1 MAALEENL
9 IKPIKPGLPPPPSAD
24 FFQPAQWEV
33 LYSLLDAVLPAVAPA
48 SVAPRQKTDGKLGA
62 IVVPDDE
69 FKAIVNKAA
78 GSSTEPPSRESLEVF
93 FSRNITEDPQVRE
106 DCLRMIAMSA
116 RKEALGKLLLLMNTY
131 IGSRLLT
138 GYWGP
143 ITTQPSHVRQAILQ
157 SWVASRWP
165 TMRSL
170 GKSITSIAL
179 KSVTTSSD
187 LLHQLSGYSDVPR
200 DWKATASYDFRFIQP
215 GEGEGEG
222 EGADAVHT
230 ISTDVVV
237 VGSGCGGA
245 VCAMNLAEAGHGV
258 LVVDKGYSFPASNL
272 PMSQAEGAHHLFEN
286 AGIVMAENGGLG
298 AIAGSNWGGGGTV
311 NWSVCLRLEDKVR
324 REWAEDRGLPF
335 FSSPEYD
342 ECVDRVWE
350 FSGASTG
357 GIRHGHSN
365 RVLLGGARRLG
376 WTAAEAPQNTA
387 GKVHDCGQCLLG
399 CGSGGKRGPTVS
411 WLPAA
416 GEAGAQFMEG
426 FQVDKVLFDEE
437 GNRAVGV
444 EGVWT
449 SRGPNSRLDV
459 PESERIQRK
468 VRVQA
473 KKVIIAAGS
482 FRSPVILMASGI
494 ENPQLGKNLHLHPSN
509 VVTATFGHDTDPNGS
524 GIITSCCSEFDNQ
537 DGKGHG
543 VKLEPTCMVPYTCLT
558 MFPWRNGVDTK
569 LMLLRYQRLNSF
581 ISITRDRDSGEVRR
595 DSVTG
600 RPLVDYTVSEFDQK
614 HAEEGVVALTKIL
627 YVSGADEIQPY
638 YPNLAPFV
646 RTTKNGAVEDTDTQ
660 DRVEDPEKTDRVFAE
675 WLRELRAKGN
685 KPPSGQWSAA
695 HQMGTCRMGASPE
708 EGVVDERGKVWGKEG
723 LYVADSSVFPSASG
737 VNPMITIQAIADW
750 ISRGID
756 KELRDEGSV

>member
-9 IKPIKPGLPPPPSAD
+9 IEPIRPGLPPPPSTD

-33 LYSLLDAVLPAVAPA
+33 LYSLLDAVLPAVAPVSA
-48 SVAPRQKTDGKLGA
+48 APRKEADGKLGA
-62 IVVPDDE
+62 ILVPGDE
-69 FKAIVNKAA
+69 FKTIIDKAA
-78 GSSTEPPSRESLEVF
+78 GSMTEPPSRDALEDF
-93 FSRNITEDPQVRE
+93 FSRNITEDPRVRE
-106 DCLRMIAMSA
+106 DSLRMLAMSP
-116 RKEALGKLLLLMNTY
+116 RKEALGKLLSLMNTY

-143 ITTQPSHVRQAILQ
+143 ITSQPSHVRQAILQ
-157 SWVASRWP
+157 SWITSRWP

-170 GKSITSIAL
+170 GKSIASMAL
-179 KSVTTSSD
+179 KSVTTNSS
-187 LLHQLSGYSDVPR
+187 LLHQLSGYRDVPR
-200 DWKATASYDFRFIQP
+200 DWKATESYDFKFIQP
-215 GEGEGEG
+215 GEG
-222 EGADAVHT
+222 ADIHT
-230 ISTDVVV
+230 ISTDAVV

-245 VCAMNLAEAGHGV
+245 VCAMNLAQAGHDV
-258 LVVDKGYSFPASNL
+258 LVVDKGYSFPASYL
-272 PMSQAEGAHHLFEN
+272 PMSQAEGTHHLFEN

-311 NWSVCLRLEDKVR
+311 NWSVCLKLEEKVR
-324 REWAEDRGLPF
+324 EEWAGKGLPF

-350 FSGASTG
+350 FSGASTA
-357 GIRHGHSN
+357 GIRHSHSN
-365 RVLLGGARRLG
+365 RVLLGGAKKLG
-376 WTAAEAPQNTA
+376 WAAAEAPQNTA

-426 FQVDKVLFDEE
+426 FQVDKVLFDED
-437 GNRAVGV
+437 GNTAVSV

-449 SRGPNSRLDV
+449 SRGPNGRLDV
-459 PESERIQRK
+459 PESERVRRK

-509 VVTATFGHDTDPNGS
+509 VVTATFGNDTDPNGG

-537 DGKGHG
+537 DGEGHG

-581 ISITRDRDSGEVRR
+581 IAITRDRDSGEIRR
-595 DSVTG
+595 DPVTG

-638 YPNLAPFV
+638 YSNLAPFV
-646 RTTKNGAVEDTDTQ
+646 KTKKIGGLEDTQGQT
-660 DRVEDPEKTDRVFAE
+660 EDPEKTDPAFAE

-695 HQMGTCRMGASPE
+695 HQMGSCRMGASPE

-750 ISRGID
+750 ISRGVD
-756 KELRDEGSV
+756 KELRG